1 MSTYRAVAMLGVT
14 VVISTA
20 AYSAYF
26 VGEQI
31 EYLHQKLY
39 PSTIDLNL
47 ATEWPSTEMALP
59 KLEGH
64 FSGRLQTKSQLTLTD
79 FSTEEAVIHL
89 SR

>member
-31 EYLHQKLY
+31 EYLHQKLS
-39 PSTIDLNL
+39 PPAEDLSFT
-47 ATEWPSTEMALP
+47 TEWPNTEMALP
-59 KLEGH
+59 KLEDH

-79 FSTEEAVIHL
+79 FSTEEAVMHP

>member
-1 MSTYRAVAMLGVT
+1 MSAYKAVAVLRVA

-31 EYLHQKLY
+31 EYLHQKIS
-39 PSTIDLNL
+39 PATTDLDL
-47 ATEWPSTEMALP
+47 STEWPNTEMALP
-59 KLEGH
+59 KLEDH
-64 FSGRLQTKSQLTLTD
+64 FSGRLQTTSQLTLID
-79 FSTEEAVIHL
+79 FSTEKEVILL

>member
-1 MSTYRAVAMLGVT
+1 MSAYRAIAMLGVA

-20 AYSAYF
+20 AYSAHF

-31 EYLHQKLY
+31 EYLHQKLS
-39 PSTIDLNL
+39 PSTKDLTL
-47 ATEWPSTEMALP
+47 ATEWPNTEMALP

-64 FSGRLQTKSQLTLTD
+64 FSGRLQTTSQLTLTD
-79 FSTEEAVIHL
+79 FSTEEAMIHL